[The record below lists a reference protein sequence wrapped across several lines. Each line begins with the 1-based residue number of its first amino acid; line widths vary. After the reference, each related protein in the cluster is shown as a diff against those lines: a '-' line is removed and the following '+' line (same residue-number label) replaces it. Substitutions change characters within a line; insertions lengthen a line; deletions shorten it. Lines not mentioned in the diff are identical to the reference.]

1 MIDEQEAIREHSM
14 ATFACLLSGVYIF
27 LENRPEHERF
37 LRVIKGIHGFHV
49 YATEFWTEYLL
60 HLSSSG
66 ELDSHPRILAL
77 ACALAEAL
85 DKISDPTV
93 EQENVVESSVLDERI
108 DFLRGKP
115 LLQKH
120 VEISLRARSLKRLES
135 KILQEVQ
142 DVPLPRHQQSGH
154 GTALPQ
160 IQEYKSKASID
171 RGGKDSTSRLL
182 SSYQQTVRF
191 LLEQDH
197 YPGVS
202 ADDLELFKSQ
212 FRSSAFTCR
221 LNFCPRATTG
231 FTSEELCRQHEIAH
245 TRLAMCTVPECK
257 YPPFVSTQAL
267 MNHIRKY
274 HTSKPTRKSIRRV
287 GNFPAGTTTSKSDV
301 EIGTKRLT
309 TDDGIVAGSKVIRMR
324 KTKQIKHTQRDTQDA
339 KIFPGKEN
347 VSRMPSS
354 RGKIDQLTD
363 EMHRAQSNFPPVN
376 AASKS
381 PNHDEE
387 IHSGQDL
394 PNDVLVESE
403 IDPSFEVS
411 IDSMG
416 YRGCSISGCGVKLE
430 GASMEGFHTERAHH
444 YWMWHHADS
453 IARCAVNRCQVVFES
468 REVLQVHYEYR
479 HTTLFCNH
487 CDANYPEGFALEDEL
502 RHHWRLQHLK
512 RVRRWV
518 CRLEEVP
525 GRIKPPRALETC
537 NDCVS
542 ETKYDRRAD
551 MIKHLRYRHFSYNDL
566 TPNWIPLANLEL
578 FVRETWLYQVE
589 DHTAAHDKPYAIHML
604 ESDSEDDSEVMELDE
619 MFYVEELA

>member
-1 MIDEQEAIREHSM
+1 M
-14 ATFACLLSGVYIF
+14 ATFACLLSGVHIF
-27 LENRPEHERF
+27 LENRPEHEKF

-60 HLSSSG
+60 HLSSSE
-66 ELDSHPRILAL
+66 ELDSHSRLLAL
-77 ACALAEAL
+77 ACELAEKL

-93 EQENVVESSVLDERI
+93 EQENAIESSGLDERI
-108 DFLRGKP
+108 VFLRGKP

-135 KILQEVQ
+135 KILKEVQ
-142 DVPLPRHQQSGH
+142 DVPLPRHHESGD

-160 IQEYKSKASID
+160 GQEHKSKASVD
-171 RGGKDSTSRLL
+171 RGGKDSMSRLL

-245 TRLAMCTVPECK
+245 TKLAKCSVPGCE
-257 YPPFVSTQAL
+257 YPPFVSTQRL
-267 MNHIRKY
+267 MKHIRDC

-287 GNFPAGTTTSKSDV
+287 GNFPTKTAFRKSDIEAGV
-301 EIGTKRLT
+301 KRSRKE
-309 TDDGIVAGSKVIRMR
+309 DANGAGSKVIPMR
-324 KTKQIKHTQRDTQDA
+324 ATKQIRQAPRDIQDA
-339 KIFPGKEN
+339 KISPREEN
-347 VSRMPSS
+347 ISKIPSS
-354 RGKIDQLTD
+354 NHLTD
-363 EMHRAQSNFPPVN
+363 EMHQAHSN
-376 AASKS
+376 SS
-381 PNHDEE
+381 PNLPLKTANKAPIYDQEVC
-387 IHSGQDL
+387 SGQDL
-394 PNDVLVESE
+394 PNDVLVEPD
-403 IDPSFEVS
+403 IDPPFEVS

-416 YRGCSISGCGVKLE
+416 YRGCSIPGCGVKLK
-430 GASMEGFHTERAHH
+430 GATMEGLHTEIDHH

-453 IARCAVNRCQVVFES
+453 MARCAVNRCQMVFDS
-468 REVLQVHYEYR
+468 REVLQVHYEYN

-487 CDANYPEGFALEDEL
+487 CDANHPEGFALEDEL

-512 RVRRWV
+512 PIRRWV

-525 GRIKPPRALETC
+525 SRIKPLVPIESC
-537 NDCVS
+537 NNCIS
-542 ETKYDRRAD
+542 ETKYDRRSDA
-551 MIKHLRYRHFSYNDL
+551 IKHLMHWHFSNNDE
-566 TPNWIPLANLEL
+566 TPDWLPSRDLER
-578 FVRETWLYQVE
+578 FVREIWLYHIN
-589 DHTAAHDKPYAIHML
+589 DHTPDRDEPYDIHML
-604 ESDSEDDSEVMELDE
+604 ESDSEIGSEVGELDE
-619 MFYVEELA
+619 MCYVEGLA